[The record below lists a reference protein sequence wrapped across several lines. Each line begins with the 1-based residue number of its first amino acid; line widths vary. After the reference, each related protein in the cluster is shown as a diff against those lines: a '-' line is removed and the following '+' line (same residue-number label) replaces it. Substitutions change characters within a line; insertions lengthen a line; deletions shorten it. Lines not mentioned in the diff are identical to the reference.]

1 MVENV
6 LKAENIVKKFP
17 GVVALDHVTFD
28 LKKGEVHGLVGQ
40 NGAGKSTFVKIL
52 NGIYNPD
59 EGRIIL
65 HGKEVVI
72 KNPMEAKKLG
82 ITLVHQEVMLVPHLT
97 VAENIL
103 LGKMPLKS
111 KFLVDWA
118 AVFDYTEK
126 VLKELGANIDPR
138 LKVKEL
144 SVGEQKLVQVARA
157 LADKAQILCFD
168 EPTTALTP
176 MEKDSLFEVIRR
188 LKNAGKSVIY
198 ITHYID
204 EIFDICDRVTVLR
217 DGKKIATETVSEI
230 KPEEVVKMMLGREVS
245 SFYVAKKKRITE
257 IANKKPLL
265 VVNNLSTIPEKA
277 HEVALKNV
285 SFKLYKGEILGVVGL
300 LGAGKSELGKALFGI
315 EKIVTGRIQMK
326 GKDITI
332 KSPLD
337 ALKYGILYAPEN
349 RQVEGLI
356 PEMSVKE
363 NITIT
368 TLNEISKF
376 LGIIDMKKER
386 EISLKWVKDLNIV
399 TPSLNAK
406 VSNLSGGNQ
415 QKVVIAKIL
424 QTKPKIIIFDEPTMG
439 IDVGAKVEI
448 RRIIANLSEQGI
460 SVILLSSD
468 VEEVLSLADRIIV
481 MVKGRVTREMVN
493 KGISKDE
500 IISLICKV
508 EVEKVAA

>member
-1 MVENV
+1 
-6 LKAENIVKKFP
+6 
-17 GVVALDHVTFD
+17 
-28 LKKGEVHGLVGQ
+28 
-40 NGAGKSTFVKIL
+40 
-52 NGIYNPD
+52 
-59 EGRIIL
+59 
-65 HGKEVVI
+65 
-72 KNPMEAKKLG
+72 
-82 ITLVHQEVMLVPHLT
+82 
-97 VAENIL
+97 
-103 LGKMPLKS
+103 
-111 KFLVDWA
+111 
-118 AVFDYTEK
+118 
-126 VLKELGANIDPR
+126 
-138 LKVKEL
+138 
-144 SVGEQKLVQVARA
+144 
-157 LADKAQILCFD
+157 
-168 EPTTALTP
+168 
-176 MEKDSLFEVIRR
+176 
-188 LKNAGKSVIY
+188 
-198 ITHYID
+198 
-204 EIFDICDRVTVLR
+204 
-217 DGKKIATETVSEI
+217 
-230 KPEEVVKMMLGREVS
+230 
-245 SFYVAKKKRITE
+245 
-257 IANKKPLL
+257 
-265 VVNNLSTIPEKA
+265 
-277 HEVALKNV
+277 
-285 SFKLYKGEILGVVGL
+285 
-300 LGAGKSELGKALFGI
+300 
-315 EKIVTGRIQMK
+315 
-326 GKDITI
+326 
-332 KSPLD
+332 
-337 ALKYGILYAPEN
+337 
-349 RQVEGLI
+349 
-356 PEMSVKE
+356 MSVKE